1 MKRLKPY
8 RSGFLRWVFI
18 VIALGV
24 LPLPSV
30 AQELTVVLS
39 SELSPYVEAYDGF
52 REAWGRAVH
61 RVDLVD
67 GQVPQLPAE
76 TRIVVTFGGQAAL
89 ASYPSDVVVIYCLS
103 PGVTLKH
110 RARQSRAVK
119 IAMTPSATE
128 VIKGLKSVQPSLKR
142 LGVFWVSDAQESFLQ
157 LLDVAAQQWGV
168 RIVDKRIGGI
178 GDLPDGLRK
187 ALRDG
192 IDGVWLPPDPA
203 LINAR
208 SFGIFRTFS
217 YDNDVPLYVPSG
229 GLLDKGAVASV
240 SCNFGDVGRAA
251 SMVAQ
256 KILIGDQVPV
266 VVYPEQVT
274 FLVNAKAALETGLSI
289 DLDALKRNGVEV
301 RE

>member
-1 MKRLKPY
+1 MKRFKPY
-8 RSGFLRWVFI
+8 RGGFLRWVLMA
-18 VIALGV
+18 VMLGG
-24 LPLPSV
+24 LPSPSV

-39 SELSPYVEAYDGF
+39 SELSPYVEAFDGF
-52 REAWGRAVH
+52 RMAWGRAVH

-67 GQVPQLPAE
+67 GQVPQLPSE
-76 TRIVVTFGGQAAL
+76 TRVVVTFGGQAAL

-103 PGVTLKH
+103 PGVTLKNL
-110 RARQSRAVK
+110 ARQNRAVK
-119 IAMTPSATE
+119 IAMTPSAAE
-128 VIKGLKSVQPSLKR
+128 VIKRLKVVQPSLRR
-142 LGVFWVSDAQESFLQ
+142 LSVFWVSDAQASFLK

-168 RIVDKRIGGI
+168 RIISKRIKGI

-187 ALRDG
+187 TLRDG

-203 LINAR
+203 LINSR

-251 SMVAQ
+251 SRVAQ
-256 KILIGDQVPV
+256 QILVGDQLPV
-266 VVYPEQVT
+266 VIYPDQVT
-274 FLVNAKAALETGLSI
+274 FWVNAKAALEAGLSI
-289 DLDALKRNGVEV
+289 DLDALKRNGAEV